1 LANLPIWDG
10 LESLRGVIYNI
21 FLFTYLII
29 KLFSGF
35 YAETEGS
42 NTKKEIVKIYK
53 DCVKAGFLWC
63 MEDRF
68 RVGPAV
74 DQKWYYSKKE
84 SIIFSLCLFV
94 FLN

>member
-10 LESLRGVIYNI
+10 LESLRGVIYNR

-35 YAETEGS
+35 YTETEGS
-42 NTKKEIVKIYK
+42 NKKPAILKIYK
-53 DCVKAGFLWC
+53 DCVKAGFQWC
-63 MEDRF
+63 MEERF

-74 DQKWYYSKKE
+74 DRKWYYSKKE
-84 SIIFSLCLFV
+84 SIIFPPCLFV